1 MAKYLVMV
9 YKNEHFELYRETE
22 IVEFI
27 PQEKMDKIK
36 AYIKGVLNE

>member
-1 MAKYLVMV
+1 MV

-36 AYIKGVLNE
+36 ACIKEILEKDV